1 MFRLSL
7 FPKTTKTARQIIK
20 SNLLKIIAELIKQ
33 ERIIRPNL
41 SEGWNQI
48 INVGMEANFALRMFA
63 EFDFKFSKPW
73 FRIQRAKYR
82 PARGWRLLLI
92 NLIPERLP
100 HQDKQKPGLKL
111 PTLCSHCTHP

>member
-7 FPKTTKTARQIIK
+7 FPKTTQTARRIIK
-20 SNLLKIIAELIKQ
+20 SKRLKNIAEFIKQ

-48 INVGMEANFALRMFA
+48 INLGMEANFTLRIFA

-73 FRIQRAKYR
+73 FRIQRVKCR

-92 NLIPERLP
+92 NPVPQGLP
-100 HQDKQKPGLKL
+100 HQDKQKLGLKL
-111 PTLCSHCTHP
+111 PTMRSHCTHP